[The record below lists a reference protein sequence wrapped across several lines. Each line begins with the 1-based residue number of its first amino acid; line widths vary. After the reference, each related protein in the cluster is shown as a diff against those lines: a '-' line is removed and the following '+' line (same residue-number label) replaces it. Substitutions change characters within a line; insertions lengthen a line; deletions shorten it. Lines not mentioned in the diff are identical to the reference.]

1 MTVTIEDIEKQVHD
15 NFAVRIAM
23 NSCVNKLKEAE
34 KDLGK
39 DSVHALIMGRR
50 RLSAEEF
57 AAAVKKFGLTGVKQI
72 EAMENLTAAQKGYLC
87 KRLGYE

>member
-34 KDLGK
+34 RDLGK
-39 DSVHALIMGRR
+39 DIVKQMIEGTRKLTAD
-50 RLSAEEF
+50 EF
-57 AAAVKKFGLTGVKQI
+57 AMVTKKFGVAGIKQIDAMEHLTG
-72 EAMENLTAAQKGYLC
+72 AQKGYLL
-87 KRLGYE
+87 KRMGYV

>member
-39 DSVHALIMGRR
+39 DNVKAMIEGTRK
-50 RLSAEEF
+50 LSSEEF
-57 AAAVKKFGLTGVKQI
+57 AAAVKKFGLAGVKQI
-72 EAMENLTAAQKGYLC
+72 EAMEKLTAAQKGYLL
-87 KRLGYE
+87 KRLGYV